1 MMRKILTFALPM
13 AGCAL
18 LIAAQGAIAA
28 GPAKE
33 GSFDSMSCYAGPQH
47 VITDGRSTVGFSYD
61 VVGTP
66 MRKEGD
72 PLYHASAECV
82 GSGTI
87 AGAESMESGLCV
99 FTDPDGD
106 RFFSAYSVRNKEPG
120 TWKTIAGTGKFEGM
134 EASGTWARVLAPDK
148 PARTDIAQSCDK
160 ETGHWKLK

>member
-1 MMRKILTFALPM
+1 MKITYGRCAI

-18 LIAAQGAIAA
+18 LIAAQGAVAA
-28 GPAKE
+28 SPG
-33 GSFDSMSCYAGPQH
+33 
-47 VITDGRSTVGFSYD
+47 
-61 VVGTP
+61 
-66 MRKEGD
+66 KEGD
-72 PLYHASAECV
+72 PLYHASVECV

-148 PARTDIAQSCDK
+148 PARADIAQSCDK
-160 ETGHWKLK
+160 GSGHWKLK